1 MNCKKKGIK
10 SVLHAHQGAGRIEGD
25 KAKLKQ
31 VFLNLVKNAIE
42 AMEDGGNLRIDSE
55 QTGDRVEI
63 TITDNGRG
71 ISQENIEKIFVP
83 FFTTKEKGS
92 GLGLSIS
99 KGIIEDHAGSSFTL
113 ESKVGQ
119 GTAIKITLP
128 VYREEEIPSTK

>member
-1 MNCKKKGIK
+1 MRRCRLTAPTGPPPGLIAEINDVI
-10 SVLHAHQGAGRIEGD
+10 GD
-25 KAKLKQ
+25 
-31 VFLNLVKNAIE
+31 E
-42 AMEDGGNLRIDSE
+42 
-55 QTGDRVEI
+55 DRVEI

-128 VYREEEIPSTK
+128 VYREDEIPSTK